1 MDEYTQQLEKT
12 VTELKDRY
20 ENYVVQLEETVE
32 HLKSKLMS
40 TMQGNAAWYSDIPDS
55 TREVPRSR
63 LLVGCVVFAEVKRV
77 KKGKDWVWN
86 GYILDSTPD
95 CKGYGYVRMVRHE
108 PNFNEAMRRIVHLLA
123 LNSTVMPAEIPSTLG
138 EA

>member
-12 VTELKDRY
+12 VSELKDRY
-20 ENYVVQLEETVE
+20 EGYVVQLEEAVE

-40 TMQGNAAWYSDIPDS
+40 TMQGNATWYSDIDES
-55 TREVPRSR
+55 NREVLKSR
-63 LLVGCVVFAEVKRV
+63 LLVGCVVFAEVKRI

-86 GYILDSTPD
+86 GYILDATPD
-95 CKGYGYVRMVRHE
+95 CKGYGYVKIVRHE
-108 PNFNEAMRRIVHLLA
+108 PDFNEAMRRVVQLLA
-123 LNSTVMPAEIPSTLG
+123 LNSTGKPVDIPSTMD